1 MRPELTEYN
10 YDWMMGKTLKAAAR
24 VPGGTRKETDLAMNY
39 LPYYQG
45 VADAFFNAGAPG
57 IQLLKML
64 AQYYENI
71 LTAREKG
78 NKIVATTFCQTP
90 AIFYAM
96 DVVPVT
102 FEVLTA
108 LGGLVWKRGLFDYM
122 DYCCEIGMTE
132 TSCSSQRG
140 AMGAYLAGLGEE
152 IDFVV
157 CDTPGVC
164 DTNANAFS
172 FAATYLK
179 KPFYQLNYPSTLGD
193 DRSEKYHLDDYKEM
207 IRFLEENTGKKMDY
221 DRLAAIIEA
230 VDQQDELIGELE
242 DMFMLVPVPMPP
254 LFNLAM
260 YTGRFTFCGHE
271 AFTRL
276 LASMIEWAKTRAKN
290 GLSGLKSGQE
300 KLRAYMCYID
310 HYTVDMNFWNYL
322 DEKGIATVGSI
333 LSRNFRDFNTY
344 TRVLEGSGY
353 GVDVSSP
360 EAMIDTIAQMNAR
373 LPMVRSIRGPYDKRN
388 MWLEETLA
396 IAKLCHAQCIIY
408 NGTPGCRN
416 TWGMVKPFSRDLEKQ
431 GYPVHIMN
439 DDAFDDRVESWE
451 STRERLDEFFQ
462 VRGLL

>member
-24 VPGGTRKETDLAMNY
+24 VPRGSQKETDLALRY
-39 LPYYQG
+39 LPYYKG
-45 VADAFFNAGAPG
+45 VADAFFSAGDPG
-57 IQLLKML
+57 TQLLEMA

-78 NKIVATTFCQTP
+78 KKLVATTFCQTP

-122 DYCCEIGMTE
+122 DYCCEAGMTE

-140 AMGAYLAGLGEE
+140 AMGAYLARLGEE
-152 IDFVV
+152 IDLVV

-164 DTNANAFS
+164 DTNANSFS
-172 FAATYLK
+172 FAATYLD

-207 IRFLEENTGKKMDY
+207 IRFLEEHTGKKIDF
-221 DRLAAIIEA
+221 DRLAAIIEV

-260 YTGRFTFCGHE
+260 YAGRFAFCGHE

-276 LASMIEWAKTRAKN
+276 LTSMLEWAKTRAEK
-290 GLSGLKSGQE
+290 GLSGLSSGKE
-300 KLRAYMCYID
+300 NLRAYMCYID

-322 DEKGIATVGSI
+322 DEKGIASVGSI
-333 LSRNFRDFNTY
+333 LTRNFRDFNTY
-344 TRVLEGSGY
+344 TQSLEGSGY
-353 GVDVSSP
+353 AVDVSSP
-360 EAMIDTIAQMNAR
+360 DAMIDTIAQMNAR
-373 LPMVRSIRGPYDKRN
+373 LPMVRSIRGPYDKPN

-396 IAKLCHAQCIIY
+396 IAKLCHAQCVIY

-416 TWGMVKPFSRDLEKQ
+416 TWGMVKPFSRDLENQ

-439 DDAFDDRVESWE
+439 DDAFDDRVESWDA
-451 STRERLDEFFQ
+451 TRERLDEFFQ

>member
-10 YDWMMGKTLKAAAR
+10 YDWMMGKTLEAAAR
-24 VPGGTRKETDLAMNY
+24 VPGGTQKETDLAMKY

-45 VADAFFNAGAPG
+45 VADAFFTTGDPG

-78 NKIVATTFCQTP
+78 KKIAATTFCQTP

-122 DYCCEIGMTE
+122 DYCCEVGMTE

-140 AMGAYLAGLGEE
+140 AMGAYLARLGEE

-164 DTNANAFS
+164 DTN
-172 FAATYLK
+172 
-179 KPFYQLNYPSTLGD
+179 
-193 DRSEKYHLDDYKEM
+193 EK
-207 IRFLEENTGKKMDY
+207 TGKRMDY
-221 DRLAAIIEA
+221 DRLAAIIKV

-242 DMFMLVPVPMPP
+242 DMFMLVPVPIPP

-260 YTGRFTFCGHE
+260 YTGRFVFCGHE
-271 AFTRL
+271 AFTHL
-276 LASMIEWAKTRAKN
+276 LTSMLEWAKARAQK
-290 GLSGLKSGQE
+290 GLSGLKSGKE

-310 HYTVDMNFWNYL
+310 HYTVDMNFWKYL
-322 DEKGIATVGSI
+322 DERGIATVGSI

-344 TRVLEGSGY
+344 TQTLEGSGY
-353 GVDVSSP
+353 SVDVSSP

-396 IAKLCHAQCIIY
+396 IAKLCRAQCIIY

-416 TWGMVKPFSRDLEKQ
+416 TWGMVKPFSRDLENQ

-451 STRERLDEFFQ
+451 STRERLDEFFH